1 MKTYKA
7 KFNGTEKGVYAISL
21 VEDPAME
28 GHFIALKKHEIQL
41 KTLDEEKRLLI
52 GLVLE
57 PEKPIYRNQDGEE
70 FNLVFDSPT
79 ITQLSHAFL
88 KNGFQLNSTLEH
100 QEPIEGVSFVESWI
114 VEDPKIDKS
123 AVFGLTYPKGSWI
136 ATMKV
141 ENDEVWND
149 YVKLGKVKGFSVD
162 AMIDL
167 EEVNLKSHIKMT
179 EKIEAPKGFLAELT
193 KMKEDLLSA
202 LNLKKE
208 VKLGMIKSGD
218 VTIEFE
224 GEAIVQGAE
233 VWMTAEDGTR
243 VPLPVGDYELENGML
258 LSVTEEGYANEIKE
272 KMAEEPKEQQ
282 TMSDEQMGEITNA
295 IKSIMIKYSEDV
307 QAKIDEVKSENV
319 KLKTQLEETN
329 EKLVKLSEQPAT
341 KKIVSQP
348 TQLSTTKKSLVEFLN
363 EKI

>member
-79 ITQLSHAFL
+79 ITQLSHAFF

-167 EEVNLKSHIKMT
+167 EEVNLKKEVNMSKSIIDAIKD
-179 EKIEAPKGFLAELT
+179 GFNAV
-193 KMKEDLLSA
+193 
-202 LNLKKE
+202 LNANKPE

-307 QAKIDEVKSENV
+307 QAKIDDVKSENV

-348 TQLSTTKKSLVEFLN
+348 SQVNLNKKGRIL
-363 EKI
+363 EKLRNQ